1 MTEPPPAPSVRSDDM
16 TADLSNGQT
25 KVDILTR
32 HGIPLEFE
40 ERQFRVRPRT
50 IKRDREWLDEVTT
63 LIMAR
68 VSPFMATDA
77 EWSVSTIIALLGDA
91 TSEMLDFIIAYD
103 ETDELPPREWI
114 EEHAYTAQITTAFTT
129 LLEVAYAP
137 FAVSR
142 RLLPADRAAAII
154 GSLLSFAIERYAL
167 DASSARTVT
176 PSPIGVIARPK
187 RSTKRS
193 PAVSSAS

>member
-1 MTEPPPAPSVRSDDM
+1 M
-16 TADLSNGQT
+16 TADLQNGQT

-40 ERQFRVRPRT
+40 GRQFRVRPRT
-50 IKRDREWLDEVTT
+50 IKRDREWLDGVT
-63 LIMAR
+63 AR
-68 VSPFMATDA
+68 IIDRASPFMARDA

-91 TSEMLDFIIAYD
+91 TSEMLDLIIAYD
-103 ETDELPPREWI
+103 ETGELPPREWI
-114 EEHAYTAQITTAFTT
+114 EEHALTAQITTAFTT

-167 DASSARTVT
+167 DASSAPTDT
-176 PSPIGVIARPK
+176 PSPIGAIARQK
-187 RSTKRS
+187 KSTRPS
-193 PAVSSAS
+193 PAASSAS